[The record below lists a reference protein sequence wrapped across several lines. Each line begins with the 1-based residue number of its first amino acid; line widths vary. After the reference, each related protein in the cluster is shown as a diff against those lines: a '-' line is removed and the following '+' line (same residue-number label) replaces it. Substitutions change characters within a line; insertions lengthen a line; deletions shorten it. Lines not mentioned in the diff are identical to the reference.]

1 MSNGSESAVDDVKQA
16 KAALS
21 NIDWS
26 FHPGPSLSETELKP
40 FNARKYHWYPAT
52 FVPEIP
58 FTLIEILTSPGATV
72 YDPFSGI
79 GTTYFQALS
88 LNRIP
93 IGTDIC
99 KVAVDY
105 TENLSTLFDPDCDHQ
120 SILGS
125 LNRKFN
131 DYSEAIDY
139 SNEVPEEI
147 LLEKL
152 RPWYSDPDFQKF
164 CFLFQLEATN
174 ENQFEK
180 AALRI
185 AISDALKSH
194 CSQNRGWGCVADN
207 MQPKENQ
214 IMDKRALS
222 GVQNK
227 LEILLRDVNDHLA
240 ASGAYYEE
248 IYSNVRNSKTI
259 FHTDVREFDDIEDA
273 SVDLVVTSPP
283 YPEMTDYVAAQRL
296 SYYWLGEKVG
306 LSDRFNDDMNTEI
319 GARRKRSRESSNRE
333 YVEMMYEANENIV
346 RKVANG
352 GYLCYVLPEIDD
364 DEDERQDI
372 VSNVLTD
379 IQNREGIS
387 RIEDYMRAIPSNRRS
402 HNIKWTSLNQERIS
416 LFRKTDES

>member
-1 MSNGSESAVDDVKQA
+1 MSNGSESVVDDVKQA

-26 FHPGPSLSETELKP
+26 FHPGPALSETELKP

-88 LNRIP
+88 LNRKP

-120 SILGS
+120 KVLHS
-125 LNRKFN
+125 LEEKFDEYSDGV
-131 DYSEAIDY
+131 DYST
-139 SNEVPEEI
+139 EVSDEI
-147 LLEKL
+147 LLDEL
-152 RPWYSDPDFQKF
+152 RPWYSEPDFQKF
-164 CFLFQLEATN
+164 CFLFQLEAAN
-174 ENQFEK
+174 ENRFEK

-207 MQPKENQ
+207 MHPKEEQ

-222 GVQNK
+222 GVSSK
-227 LEILLRDVNDHLA
+227 LQVLLRDIDDHLA
-240 ASGAYYEE
+240 TAGDYYDE
-248 IYSNVRNSKTI
+248 IYSSIRDSQTI
-259 FHTDVREFDDIEDA
+259 FHTDVREFTDIVDE

-306 LSDRFNDDMNTEI
+306 LSDRFNNDMNTEI
-319 GARRKRSRESSNRE
+319 GARRKRSRGSSNRE
-333 YVEMMYEANENIV
+333 YLEMMYEANENIV
-346 RKVANG
+346 SKVAEG

-364 DEDERQDI
+364 DEDERKEI
-372 VSNVLTD
+372 VSKVLTD
-379 IQNREGIS
+379 IENRNEMS
-387 RIEDYMRAIPSNRRS
+387 RIEDYMRVIPSNRRS

-416 LFRKTDES
+416 LFRKNDES

>member
-1 MSNGSESAVDDVKQA
+1 MSNGTESVVDDVKQA

-26 FHPGPSLSETELKP
+26 FHPGPALSESELKP

-58 FTLIEILTSPGATV
+58 FTLIEILTSPGATI

-120 SILGS
+120 RILHS
-125 LNRKFN
+125 LDEKFN
-131 DYSEAIDY
+131 DYSEGTDY
-139 SNEVPEEI
+139 STEVPEEI
-147 LLEKL
+147 LLEEL
-152 RPWYSDPDFQKF
+152 RPWYSEPDFQKF
-164 CFLFQLEATN
+164 CFLFQLEATS

-194 CSQNRGWGCVADN
+194 CSQNRGWGCIADN
-207 MQPKENQ
+207 MHPKKEQ

-222 GVQNK
+222 GVNSKVQV
-227 LEILLRDVNDHLA
+227 LLRDLDNHLA
-240 ASGAYYEE
+240 TAGAYYEE
-248 IYSNVRNSKTI
+248 IYSNVRDSQTI
-259 FHTDVREFDDIEDA
+259 FHTDVREFDGIIDA

-306 LSDRFNDDMNTEI
+306 LSDQFNDDMNTEI
-319 GARRKRSRESSNRE
+319 GARRKRSRRSSNRE
-333 YVEMMYEANENIV
+333 YLEMMYEANDNIV
-346 RKVANG
+346 SKVSEG
-352 GYLCYVLPEIDD
+352 GYLCYVLPEINDD
-364 DEDERQDI
+364 GDERKEVVSKVLADI
-372 VSNVLTD
+372 EKRD
-379 IQNREGIS
+379 GIS
-387 RIEDYMRAIPSNRRS
+387 RIEDYMRVIPSNRRS
-402 HNIKWTSLNQERIS
+402 HNMKWTSLNQERIS
-416 LFRKTDES
+416 LFRKSDGS